1 MVRKQSK
8 IERKNGPP
16 DENGDGPLHRYF
28 VDAELAETGHRALSL
43 MIAGKR
49 CFVCQQAD
57 EEKPSASADVNPYIK
72 RIVQHC
78 SQESDYML
86 PDTPIK
92 EAIFRVLLSGGKK
105 LMNAQEISDILSEKW
120 ALTAYPRDI
129 SRRVIQRLLEHSES
143 YCIAQVPEPES
154 EESSEEQ

>member
-1 MVRKQSK
+1 MVRGQSK
-8 IERKNGPP
+8 IEKKNRPP
-16 DENGDGPLHRYF
+16 DENGEGPLHRYF
-28 VDAELAETGHRALSL
+28 VDRELAETSHRALSL

-49 CFVCQQAD
+49 CFMCQQAD
-57 EEKPSASADVNPYIK
+57 EEKPSASADVKPYIK
-72 RIVQHC
+72 RIVEHC
-78 SQESDYML
+78 SQESNYLL

-105 LMNAQEISDILSEKW
+105 LLNAQEISEILSETW

-129 SRRVIQRLLEHSES
+129 SPRIIQRLLDHCES

-154 EESSEEQ
+154 EESSEE